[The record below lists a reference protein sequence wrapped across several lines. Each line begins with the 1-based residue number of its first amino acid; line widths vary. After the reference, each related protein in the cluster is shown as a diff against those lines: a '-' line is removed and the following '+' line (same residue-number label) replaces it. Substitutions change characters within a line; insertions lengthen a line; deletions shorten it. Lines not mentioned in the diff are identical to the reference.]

1 MTENLFFSLQEGQ
14 TRLIP
19 EEQFRIKDAAVC
31 YLTLEQLRLHHSR
44 LGLDEAILS
53 DLSFE
58 KGRFRSSLDVFGD
71 IYVGYINIINVD
83 ELDGEMDRVMF
94 ILRKDLLCLVKIDDR
109 DNSESA
115 LFREIMS
122 QEKQN
127 TSLEKIFY
135 RFLERLL
142 KGGNHKLE
150 SLEEE
155 LLALENQVVHGRASE
170 KLNKTI
176 YGYRRQLSMIRN
188 YYEQLVDISSALEE
202 NENEIHEEGRLIYFH
217 LLTAKAERLIAGVR
231 ALSESL
237 SQLREMLDAALNYN
251 LNNIMK
257 VFTMFTAIFLPL
269 TLIVG
274 WYGMNFKYMPELEWR
289 LAYPLL
295 AVFCVLLVA
304 AILYFFKKKKL
315 M

>member
-1 MTENLFFSLQEGQ
+1 MTENLIFSLQNGQ
-14 TRLIP
+14 TGLIT
-19 EEQFRIKDAAVC
+19 EEEFSKNGASVC
-31 YLTLEQLRLHHSR
+31 YLTLEQLHSHHSS
-44 LGLDEAILS
+44 LGLDEAMLR

-58 KGRFRSSLDVFGD
+58 KGRFRSSLDVFAD
-71 IYVGYINIINVD
+71 ISVGYINIINVD

-94 ILRKDLLCLVKIDDR
+94 IFRKDLLCLVKIDDR
-109 DNSESA
+109 DNSESD

-142 KGGNHKLE
+142 KGGNSKLE
-150 SLEEE
+150 SIEKE
-155 LLALENQVVHGRASE
+155 LLALEDRVVHGRASE
-170 KLNKTI
+170 KFNKVI
-176 YGYRRQLSMIRN
+176 YGYRRQLSLIRN
-188 YYEQLVDISSALEE
+188 YYEQLVDISSELEE
-202 NENEIHEEGRLIYFH
+202 NENEIHEERSLSYFRV
-217 LLTAKAERLIAGVR
+217 LTAKAERLIAGVR

-251 LNNIMK
+251 LNTIMK
-257 VFTMFTAIFLPL
+257 VFTMITAVFLPL

-274 WYGMNFKYMPELEWR
+274 WYGMNFKHMPELEWR
-289 LAYPLL
+289 FAYPLL
-295 AVFCVLLVA
+295 AVFCVILVA